1 MSEPNTGALYKRV
14 LECPDKTLNLIG
26 ESSAPYVGEAS
37 VLCSV
42 R

>member
-26 ESSAPYVGEAS
+26 ESAPYVGEAS

>member
-14 LECPDKTLNLIG
+14 LECPDKTLNLG
-26 ESSAPYVGEAS
+26 CESAPYVDEAS
-37 VLCSV
+37 VLGSV

>member
-14 LECPDKTLNLIG
+14 LECPDKTLDLFS
-26 ESSAPYVGEAS
+26 ESAPYVGEAS
-37 VLCSV
+37 VLGSV